1 MPVLIPV
8 LPPAETAGGL
18 NKTSGMR
25 AKGAYDT
32 LNPMTIS
39 SWQSELKQA
48 IRDPRT
54 LVDSTGLAHSHA
66 ALLSRATAT
75 FPVRVPAAFLDRI
88 QHDDPDDPLLRQVLP
103 AAAEDDE
110 TAGFSEDPLGESRYQ
125 PVPGLLAKYPGRVLL
140 VATGVCAIHCR
151 YCFRRH
157 FPYQENNAG
166 RNDWRPALA
175 AIRDDISIHE
185 VILSG
190 GDPLS
195 LSDAKLAFL
204 LRELA
209 AIAHVR
215 RIRIHTRMP
224 VVLPNRVTETLV
236 DTLTEI
242 RPRVVIVIHANH
254 ANEIDG
260 NVAAAMTRLHD
271 AGLALLNQSVL
282 LRGVNDDAAALVD
295 LSERLF
301 DCHVLP
307 YYLHML
313 DPVAGAAHF
322 LVDDDR
328 ARRIMDEL
336 RTRLPGYLVP
346 KLVREE
352 EGELS
357 KTPLGE

>member
-1 MPVLIPV
+1 
-8 LPPAETAGGL
+8 
-18 NKTSGMR
+18 MR

-32 LNPMTIS
+32 LKPMAIS

-54 LVDSTGLAHSHA
+54 LMEAVSLDNNDA
-66 ALLSRATAT
+66 ALSSGATES
-75 FPVRVPAAFLDRI
+75 FPVRVPHAFLNRI
-88 QHDDPDDPLLRQVLP
+88 RYEDPDDPLLRQVLP
-103 AAAEDDE
+103 AAAEDED
-110 TAGFSEDPLGESRYQ
+110 TTGFNEDPLGESRHQ

-157 FPYQENNAG
+157 FPYQESNAG
-166 RNDWRPALA
+166 RNDWRPALT
-175 AIRDDISIHE
+175 AIREDAGIHE

-195 LSDAKLAFL
+195 LADKKLSTL
-204 LRELA
+204 LESLA
-209 AIAHVR
+209 AIPHIR
-215 RIRIHTRMP
+215 RIRIHSRIPM
-224 VVLPNRVTETLV
+224 VLPGRITKKLV
-236 DTLTEI
+236 DTLTGI
-242 RPRVVIVIHANH
+242 RPRVVMVIHANH
-254 ANEIDG
+254 ANEIDED
-260 NVAAAMTRLHD
+260 VIAVMKRLHD
-271 AGLALLNQSVL
+271 AGLPLLNQSVL
-282 LRGVNDDAAALVD
+282 LRGVNDDAAALAE

-322 LVDDDR
+322 LVDDER
-328 ARRIMDEL
+328 AQSIMADL
-336 RTRLPGYLVP
+336 RSRLPGYLVP

-357 KTPLGE
+357 KTPLYE

>member
-1 MPVLIPV
+1 
-8 LPPAETAGGL
+8 
-18 NKTSGMR
+18 MR

-32 LNPMTIS
+32 LKPMAIS
-39 SWQSELKQA
+39 SWQSELRQV

-54 LVDSTGLAHSHA
+54 LMESVSLGDNDA
-66 ALLSRATAT
+66 ALSSAATES
-75 FPVRVPAAFLDRI
+75 FPVRVPHAFLNRIRHEDR
-88 QHDDPDDPLLRQVLP
+88 DDPLLRQVLP
-103 AAAEDDE
+103 AAAEDEE
-110 TAGFSEDPLGESRYQ
+110 TAGFNEDPLGESRHQ

-157 FPYQENNAG
+157 FPYQESNAAKE
-166 RNDWRPALA
+166 NWQPALT
-175 AIRDDISIHE
+175 AIREDAGIHE

-195 LSDAKLAFL
+195 LVDEKLFDL
-204 LRELA
+204 LQSLA
-209 AIAHVR
+209 AIPHISRV
-215 RIRIHTRMP
+215 RIHTRMP
-224 VVLPNRVTETLV
+224 VVVPNRITQTLV
-236 DTLTEI
+236 AALSGI
-242 RPRVVIVIHANH
+242 RPRVIMVIHANH
-254 ANEIDG
+254 ANEIDAE
-260 NVAAAMTRLHD
+260 VAAAMTRLHA
-271 AGLALLNQSVL
+271 AGLPLLNQSVL
-282 LRGVNDDAAALVD
+282 LRGVNDDPAALAQ

-322 LVDDDR
+322 LVDDER
-328 ARRIMDEL
+328 ARAIMADL

-357 KTPLGE
+357 KTPLDE

>member
-1 MPVLIPV
+1 M
-8 LPPAETAGGL
+8 

-32 LNPMTIS
+32 LKPMTIS
-39 SWQSELKQA
+39 SWQSELKQT

-54 LVDSTGLAHSHA
+54 LVEYAGLDHSDTV
-66 ALLSRATAT
+66 LPSRATAS

-88 QHDDPDDPLLRQVLP
+88 QHDNPDDPLLRQVLP
-103 AAAEDDE
+103 VAAEDDE
-110 TAGFSEDPLGESRYQ
+110 TAGFSEDPLGESRHQ
-125 PVPGLLAKYPGRVLL
+125 PVPGLLTKYPGRVLL

-157 FPYQENNAG
+157 FPYQKNNAG

-175 AIRDDISIHE
+175 AIRDDTSIRE

-195 LSDAKLAFL
+195 LADDKLSAL
-204 LRELA
+204 LQSLS
-209 AIAHVR
+209 AIPHIR
-215 RIRIHTRMP
+215 RIRIHSRIP
-224 VVLPNRVTETLV
+224 VVLPDRITETLV
-236 DTLTEI
+236 DALTEI
-242 RPRVVIVIHANH
+242 HPQVVMVIHANH
-254 ANEIDG
+254 ANEIG
-260 NVAAAMTRLHD
+260 ENAAAGLQRLHD
-271 AGLALLNQSVL
+271 AGLPLLNQSVL
-282 LRGVNDDAAALVD
+282 LRGVNDDSTALVN

-322 LVDDDR
+322 LVDDDT
-328 ARRIMDEL
+328 ARKIMNEV

-346 KLVREE
+346 RLVREE
-352 EGELS
+352 EDELS
-357 KTPLGE
+357 KTPLD

>member
-1 MPVLIPV
+1 MH
-8 LPPAETAGGL
+8 
-18 NKTSGMR
+18 KTSGMR

-32 LNPMTIS
+32 LKPMTIS

-54 LVDSTGLAHSHA
+54 LVDSTGLVHNHA
-66 ALLSRATAT
+66 ALPSRATAS
-75 FPVRVPAAFLDRI
+75 FPVRVPAAFLNRI
-88 QHDDPDDPLLRQVLP
+88 QHNDPDDPLLRQVLP
-103 AAAEDDE
+103 ATAEDDE

-175 AIRDDISIHE
+175 AIREDISIRE

-195 LSDAKLAFL
+195 LSDAKLSFL
-204 LRELA
+204 LKELA
-209 AIAHVR
+209 AIRHVR
-215 RIRIHTRMP
+215 RIRIHTRIP
-224 VVLPNRVTETLV
+224 VVLPGRITERLV
-236 DTLTEI
+236 NTLTET
-242 RPRVVIVIHANH
+242 RPQVIMVIHANH
-254 ANEIDG
+254 ANEIDED
-260 NVAAAMTRLHD
+260 VAVVMTRLHD
-271 AGLALLNQSVL
+271 AGLPLLNQSVL
-282 LRGVNDDAAALVD
+282 LQGVNDNAAALAE

-328 ARRIMDEL
+328 ARGIMDEL

-346 KLVREE
+346 RLVREE

-357 KTPLGE
+357 KTPLRE